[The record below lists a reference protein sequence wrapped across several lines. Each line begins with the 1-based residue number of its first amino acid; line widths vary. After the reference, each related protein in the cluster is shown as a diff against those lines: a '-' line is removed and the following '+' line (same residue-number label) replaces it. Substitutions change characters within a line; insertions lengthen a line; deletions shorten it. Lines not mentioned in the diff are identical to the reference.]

1 MSLICHQSRI
11 LKGIAFKSI
20 VIEAN
25 TSSRLVSFVTR
36 HNYPGAFQLSMAL
49 QNDLTAEISLVL
61 KKNKCI
67 TILELS
73 SMLYDANTF
82 SSSDVQDF

>member
-1 MSLICHQSRI
+1 
-11 LKGIAFKSI
+11 
-20 VIEAN
+20 
-25 TSSRLVSFVTR
+25 
-36 HNYPGAFQLSMAL
+36 MAL

-61 KKNKCI
+61 KKKCI
-67 TILELS
+67 TILEVS